1 MDIIRNHKWAVI
13 IGLAVFAPTSTLIFG
28 ALGFVGGFVNWGIL
42 TLVGLVFAV
51 RWAYPKV
58 RDIASDVLAE
68 DSEDD
73 WARSPWN

>member
-13 IGLAVFAPTSTLIFG
+13 IGLAVFAPTSTLIFR

-73 WARSPWN
+73 WARSPWY